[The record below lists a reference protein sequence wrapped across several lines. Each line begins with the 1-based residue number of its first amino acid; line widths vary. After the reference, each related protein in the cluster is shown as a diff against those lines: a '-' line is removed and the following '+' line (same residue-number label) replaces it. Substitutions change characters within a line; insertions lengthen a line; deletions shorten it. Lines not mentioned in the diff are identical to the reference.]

1 MTLSMMYYAFNIA
14 NSLVLGGA
22 LLTCSLEDRLP
33 KIPATPTGK
42 HILPV
47 KIQNYVDPGWINPDY
62 ELGGFTLHT
71 VKTIAIE
78 IGARPYSIKG

>member
-47 KIQNYVDPGWINPDY
+47 KIQNYVDPG
-62 ELGGFTLHT
+62 
-71 VKTIAIE
+71 
-78 IGARPYSIKG
+78 